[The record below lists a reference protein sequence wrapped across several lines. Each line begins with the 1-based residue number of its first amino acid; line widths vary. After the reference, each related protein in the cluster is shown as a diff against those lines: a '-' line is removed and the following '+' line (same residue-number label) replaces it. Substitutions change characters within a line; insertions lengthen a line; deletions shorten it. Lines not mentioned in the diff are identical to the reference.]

1 MANDTRRFPPP
12 WSIDELEACFVV
24 TDSAGQKL
32 SYIYYEEEPEA
43 TLGRQVAYEG

>member
-1 MANDTRRFPPP
+1 MANDARRFPPP

-32 SYIYYEEEPEA
+32 A
-43 TLGRQVAYEG
+43 AKLLTKHRG